1 MTGLTVMAR
10 PPLDIKTRTYN
21 ILLAEAQYDWLMR
34 HAYRQGISGAAVIR
48 GLLDELRKRAEDRRA
63 IERRPSDAQP
73 EA

>member
-1 MTGLTVMAR
+1 MAR

-21 ILLAEAQYDWLMR
+21 ILLAEAQYDWLMK

-48 GLLDELRKRAEDRRA
+48 GLLDELRARTTNGRTV
-63 IERRPSDAQP
+63 ERRPTPTQQ

>member
-1 MTGLTVMAR
+1 MAR

-21 ILLAEAQYDWLMR
+21 ILLAEAQYDWLMQ
-34 HAYRQGISGAAVIR
+34 HAHRQGISGAAVIR

-63 IERRPSDAQP
+63 ALSGSAPTQQ